1 MIISRVGKPLSALA
15 GSFYSDAEAR
25 PRPPERPRRTA
36 RAPAPGG
43 SRVGHSDRRV
53 RTSSQRTHGHRPV
66 PPVVAPGATPAASAI
81 SRCGHPLLGRQGEP
95 APRSAAAAAADFG
108 GGLGGEQS
116 RTAISGSRRTDSRAD
131 PLPAA
136 APGVSSGYGAL
147 VMDGE
152 GTVPGTALLIAAAP
166 VGKARMVDAASVLPV
181 LAAVSPGVLAGS
193 ATASVVELAD
203 PLDPQT
209 VLTRLRAAA
218 MTPGPLTV
226 YLVGQLHLDRRQ
238 RLQHVALA
246 RTTAATVRYTGFPWH
261 WIALELRLRPPG
273 STTVIADL
281 HADNDSWQQL
291 SRRPLDVGTGVAL
304 YGRIAP
310 SPGRRAVAV
319 PSYMKALATV
329 LRSGHR
335 PPLPDLHQH
344 VAAQVLAEGATD
356 IVLSADPAVAFLAGG
371 PGGPG
376 GPAGTRNQ
384 QQGGPTP
391 AAPPSAAAPSS
402 AAPRTAGA
410 DPHAAITKAVE
421 AGRHG
426 EAAAMAAAWEQEAL
440 RTYGPSSPEVVHWM
454 EVRGHLA
461 IFAKDPG
468 RSCEIWLAVVSA
480 RITAGQAPD
489 APDVEAAADLA
500 HHQWEQVRDPDT
512 VRELGPALVALRR
525 RVPGRQRGTVNLVQQ
540 RLVQFHTQ
548 VG

>member
-1 MIISRVGKPLSALA
+1 M
-15 GSFYSDAEAR
+15 
-25 PRPPERPRRTA
+25 
-36 RAPAPGG
+36 
-43 SRVGHSDRRV
+43 
-53 RTSSQRTHGHRPV
+53 
-66 PPVVAPGATPAASAI
+66 
-81 SRCGHPLLGRQGEP
+81 
-95 APRSAAAAAADFG
+95 
-108 GGLGGEQS
+108 
-116 RTAISGSRRTDSRAD
+116 
-131 PLPAA
+131 
-136 APGVSSGYGAL
+136 
-147 VMDGE
+147 
-152 GTVPGTALLIAAAP
+152 PGTALLLAAAP

-181 LAAVSPGVLAGS
+181 LAAVSPAVLAGT

-218 MTPGPLTV
+218 MAPGPLTV

-261 WIALELRLRPPG
+261 WIAQELRLRPPG
-273 STTVIADL
+273 RTTVIADL
-281 HADNDSWQQL
+281 HADTESWQQL
-291 SRRPLDVGTGVAL
+291 AQRPLDVGPGVAL

-310 SPGRRAVAV
+310 PPGRRAVAA

-344 VAAQVLAEGATD
+344 VAAQTMEESASGIVL
-356 IVLSADPAVAFLAGG
+356 LSADPALAFRAGG
-371 PGGPG
+371 LG
-376 GPAGTRNQ
+376 GTRGGGASVPAQ
-384 QQGGPTP
+384 QHGPTSGAP
-391 AAPPSAAAPSS
+391 GAPPST
-402 AAPRTAGA
+402 APRTSGA

-440 RTYGPSSPEVVHWM
+440 RTYGASSPEVVHWM

-468 RSCEIWLAVVSA
+468 RSCAIWLAVVST

-489 APDVEAAADLA
+489 NPDVEAAADLA
-500 HHQWEQVRDPDT
+500 HHQWEQVRDPAT
-512 VRELGPALVALRR
+512 VRELGPSLVALRR
-525 RVPGRQRGTVNLVQQ
+525 RVPGRQRGTANLVQQ

>member
-1 MIISRVGKPLSALA
+1 M
-15 GSFYSDAEAR
+15 
-25 PRPPERPRRTA
+25 
-36 RAPAPGG
+36 
-43 SRVGHSDRRV
+43 
-53 RTSSQRTHGHRPV
+53 
-66 PPVVAPGATPAASAI
+66 
-81 SRCGHPLLGRQGEP
+81 
-95 APRSAAAAAADFG
+95 
-108 GGLGGEQS
+108 
-116 RTAISGSRRTDSRAD
+116 
-131 PLPAA
+131 
-136 APGVSSGYGAL
+136 
-147 VMDGE
+147 
-152 GTVPGTALLIAAAP
+152 PGTALLIAAAP

-181 LAAVSPGVLAGS
+181 LAAVSPAVLAGT

-218 MTPGPLTV
+218 MAPGPLTV

-238 RLQHVALA
+238 RQQHVALA

-261 WIALELRLRPPG
+261 WIAQELRLRPPG
-273 STTVIADL
+273 STTVVADL
-281 HADNDSWQQL
+281 HADADSWQQL
-291 SRRPLDVGTGVAL
+291 AQRPLEVGPGVAL
-304 YGRIAP
+304 YGRVAP
-310 SPGRRAVAV
+310 PPGRRAVAV

-344 VAAQVLAEGATD
+344 VAAQTAEEGPAD
-356 IVLSADPAVAFLAGG
+356 VMLLSADPALVAFPAGG
-371 PGGPG
+371 PVGMRDRAPV
-376 GPAGTRNQ
+376 PAQ
-384 QQGGPTP
+384 QQAPT
-391 AAPPSAAAPSS
+391 SETSD
-402 AAPRTAGA
+402 APRAPGA

-468 RSCEIWLAVVSA
+468 RSCEIWLAVVTA
-480 RITAGQAPD
+480 RLTAGQAPD

-500 HHQWEQVRDPDT
+500 HHQWEQIRDPET

>member
-1 MIISRVGKPLSALA
+1 M
-15 GSFYSDAEAR
+15 
-25 PRPPERPRRTA
+25 
-36 RAPAPGG
+36 
-43 SRVGHSDRRV
+43 
-53 RTSSQRTHGHRPV
+53 
-66 PPVVAPGATPAASAI
+66 
-81 SRCGHPLLGRQGEP
+81 
-95 APRSAAAAAADFG
+95 
-108 GGLGGEQS
+108 
-116 RTAISGSRRTDSRAD
+116 
-131 PLPAA
+131 
-136 APGVSSGYGAL
+136 SSGYGAL
-147 VMDGE
+147 VTDGE

-181 LAAVSPGVLAGS
+181 LAAVSPAVLAGT

-218 MTPGPLTV
+218 MAPGPLTV

-238 RLQHVALA
+238 RQQHVALA

-261 WIALELRLRPPG
+261 WIAQELRLRPPG

-281 HADNDSWQQL
+281 HADADSWQQL
-291 SRRPLDVGTGVAL
+291 GQRPLDVGAGVAL
-304 YGRIAP
+304 YGRVAP
-310 SPGRRAVAV
+310 PPGRRAVAV

-335 PPLPDLHQH
+335 PPLPELHQH
-344 VAAQVLAEGATD
+344 VASQTAEEGAAD
-356 IVLSADPAVAFLAGG
+356 VMLLSADPALRAFPVGAYGG
-371 PGGPG
+371 MHDRAPS
-376 GPAGTRNQ
+376 PAQQVTVPAQ
-384 QQGGPTP
+384 QQAPASAP
-391 AAPPSAAAPSS
+391 AAVPEVPD
-402 AAPRTAGA
+402 A

-440 RTYGPSSPEVVHWM
+440 RTHGPSSPEVVHWM

-468 RSCEIWLAVVSA
+468 RSCEIWLAVVST
-480 RITAGQAPD
+480 RLTAGQAPD

-500 HHQWEQVRDPDT
+500 HHQWEQIRDPDT

>member
-1 MIISRVGKPLSALA
+1 MN
-15 GSFYSDAEAR
+15 
-25 PRPPERPRRTA
+25 T
-36 RAPAPGG
+36 
-43 SRVGHSDRRV
+43 
-53 RTSSQRTHGHRPV
+53 
-66 PPVVAPGATPAASAI
+66 
-81 SRCGHPLLGRQGEP
+81 
-95 APRSAAAAAADFG
+95 
-108 GGLGGEQS
+108 
-116 RTAISGSRRTDSRAD
+116 
-131 PLPAA
+131 AA
-136 APGVSSGYGAL
+136 APEVSSGYGAL
-147 VMDGE
+147 VTDGE

-181 LAAVSPGVLAGS
+181 LAAVSPAVLAGT

-218 MTPGPLTV
+218 MAPGPLTV

-238 RLQHVALA
+238 RRQHVALA

-261 WIALELRLRPPG
+261 WIAQELRLRPPG
-273 STTVIADL
+273 STTVVADL
-281 HADNDSWQQL
+281 HADAESWQQL
-291 SRRPLDVGTGVAL
+291 GSLPLDVGAGVAL
-304 YGRIAP
+304 YGRVAP
-310 SPGRRAVAV
+310 PPGRRAIAV

-344 VAAQVLAEGATD
+344 VAAQTAEEGAAH
-356 IVLSADPAVAFLAGG
+356 VMLLCADPALAASPAGG
-371 PGGPG
+371 PGDMRDRVPV
-376 GPAGTRNQ
+376 PARQATV
-384 QQGGPTP
+384 P
-391 AAPPSAAAPSS
+391 AQPQASTSVASDAPPET
-402 AAPRTAGA
+402 APRVPDA

-421 AGRHG
+421 AGRHA

-468 RSCEIWLAVVSA
+468 RSCEIWLTVVST
-480 RITAGQAPD
+480 RLTAGQAPD

-512 VRELGPALVALRR
+512 VRELGPALVALRS
-525 RVPGRQRGTVNLVQQ
+525 RVPGRQRGTVNLVRQ

>member
-1 MIISRVGKPLSALA
+1 M
-15 GSFYSDAEAR
+15 
-25 PRPPERPRRTA
+25 
-36 RAPAPGG
+36 
-43 SRVGHSDRRV
+43 
-53 RTSSQRTHGHRPV
+53 
-66 PPVVAPGATPAASAI
+66 
-81 SRCGHPLLGRQGEP
+81 
-95 APRSAAAAAADFG
+95 
-108 GGLGGEQS
+108 
-116 RTAISGSRRTDSRAD
+116 
-131 PLPAA
+131 
-136 APGVSSGYGAL
+136 
-147 VMDGE
+147 
-152 GTVPGTALLIAAAP
+152 PGTALLIAAAP

-181 LAAVSPGVLAGS
+181 LAAVSPGVLAGT

-238 RLQHVALA
+238 QLQHVALA

-335 PPLPDLHQH
+335 PPMPDLHQH
-344 VAAQVLAEGATD
+344 VAAQVLAQGATD
-356 IVLSADPAVAFLAGG
+356 IVLSADPAVAFSA
-371 PGGPG
+371 G
-376 GPAGTRNQ
+376 GPAGTRNFPAGGPAGTRPFSAGGPAGTRIQ

-391 AAPPSAAAPSS
+391 AVPPS

-468 RSCEIWLAVVSA
+468 CSCEIWLAVVSA

>member
-1 MIISRVGKPLSALA
+1 M
-15 GSFYSDAEAR
+15 
-25 PRPPERPRRTA
+25 
-36 RAPAPGG
+36 
-43 SRVGHSDRRV
+43 
-53 RTSSQRTHGHRPV
+53 
-66 PPVVAPGATPAASAI
+66 
-81 SRCGHPLLGRQGEP
+81 
-95 APRSAAAAAADFG
+95 
-108 GGLGGEQS
+108 
-116 RTAISGSRRTDSRAD
+116 
-131 PLPAA
+131 
-136 APGVSSGYGAL
+136 
-147 VMDGE
+147 
-152 GTVPGTALLIAAAP
+152 PGTALLIAAAP

-181 LAAVSPGVLAGS
+181 LAAVSPAVLAGT

-218 MTPGPLTV
+218 MAPGPLTV
-226 YLVGQLHLDRRQ
+226 YLIGQLSLDRRQ

-261 WIALELRLRPPG
+261 WIAQELRLRPPG
-273 STTVIADL
+273 STTVVADL
-281 HADNDSWQQL
+281 HADADSWQQL
-291 SRRPLDVGTGVAL
+291 AQRPLEVGAGVAL

-310 SPGRRAVAV
+310 PPGRRAVAA

-335 PPLPDLHQH
+335 PPLPELHQH
-344 VAAQVLAEGATD
+344 VAAQTAEEGATD
-356 IVLSADPAVAFLAGG
+356 VMLLSVDPALVAFPTGA
-371 PGGPG
+371 
-376 GPAGTRNQ
+376 PAGPRGRAPVPAQ
-384 QQGGPTP
+384 QQAPTSDVP
-391 AAPPSAAAPSS
+391 AAAAPG
-402 AAPRTAGA
+402 APGA
-410 DPHAAITKAVE
+410 DPHAAITQAVE

-440 RTYGPSSPEVVHWM
+440 RTYGPCSPEVVHWM

-461 IFAKDPG
+461 IFAKDPE
-468 RSCEIWLAVVSA
+468 RSCEIWLAVVST
-480 RITAGQAPD
+480 RLTAGQAPD

-500 HHQWEQVRDPDT
+500 HHQWEQIRDPDT

>member
-1 MIISRVGKPLSALA
+1 
-15 GSFYSDAEAR
+15 
-25 PRPPERPRRTA
+25 
-36 RAPAPGG
+36 
-43 SRVGHSDRRV
+43 
-53 RTSSQRTHGHRPV
+53 
-66 PPVVAPGATPAASAI
+66 
-81 SRCGHPLLGRQGEP
+81 
-95 APRSAAAAAADFG
+95 
-108 GGLGGEQS
+108 
-116 RTAISGSRRTDSRAD
+116 
-131 PLPAA
+131 
-136 APGVSSGYGAL
+136 
-147 VMDGE
+147 
-152 GTVPGTALLIAAAP
+152 
-166 VGKARMVDAASVLPV
+166 MVDAASVLPV
-181 LAAVSPGVLAGS
+181 LAAVSPAVLAGT

-218 MTPGPLTV
+218 MAPGPLTV

-261 WIALELRLRPPG
+261 WIAQELRLRPPG
-273 STTVIADL
+273 RTTVIADL
-281 HADNDSWQQL
+281 HADADSWQQL
-291 SRRPLDVGTGVAL
+291 AQRPLDVGPGVAL

-310 SPGRRAVAV
+310 PPGRRAVAA

-344 VAAQVLAEGATD
+344 VAAQTVEEGATD
-356 IVLSADPAVAFLAGG
+356 VVLLSADPAAAFTAGG
-371 PGGPG
+371 LGGMPGAMPNNRA
-376 GPAGTRNQ
+376 PVPVQ
-384 QQGGPTP
+384 QQGVQ
-391 AAPPSAAAPSS
+391 PSM
-402 AAPRTAGA
+402 APRTAGA

-468 RSCEIWLAVVSA
+468 RSCEIWLAVVST
-480 RITAGQAPD
+480 RLTAGQAPD

>member
-1 MIISRVGKPLSALA
+1 M
-15 GSFYSDAEAR
+15 
-25 PRPPERPRRTA
+25 
-36 RAPAPGG
+36 
-43 SRVGHSDRRV
+43 
-53 RTSSQRTHGHRPV
+53 
-66 PPVVAPGATPAASAI
+66 
-81 SRCGHPLLGRQGEP
+81 
-95 APRSAAAAAADFG
+95 
-108 GGLGGEQS
+108 
-116 RTAISGSRRTDSRAD
+116 
-131 PLPAA
+131 
-136 APGVSSGYGAL
+136 
-147 VMDGE
+147 
-152 GTVPGTALLIAAAP
+152 PGTALLIAAAP

-181 LAAVSPGVLAGS
+181 LAAVSPAVLAGT

-218 MTPGPLTV
+218 MAPGPLTV

-238 RLQHVALA
+238 RQQHVALA

-261 WIALELRLRPPG
+261 WIAQELRLRPPG

-281 HADNDSWQQL
+281 HADADSWQQL
-291 SRRPLDVGTGVAL
+291 AQGPLDVGVGVAL
-304 YGRIAP
+304 YGRVAP
-310 SPGRRAVAV
+310 PPGRRAVAV

-344 VAAQVLAEGATD
+344 VAAQTAEEGAAD
-356 IVLSADPAVAFLAGG
+356 VMLLSADPARVAFPAGG
-371 PGGPG
+371 PLDRGPLSAHHAAVPAQQQAPAAVTSDAPPASAPRVPG
-376 GPAGTRNQ
+376 G
-384 QQGGPTP
+384 
-391 AAPPSAAAPSS
+391 
-402 AAPRTAGA
+402 
-410 DPHAAITKAVE
+410 DPHAAITRAVE

-468 RSCEIWLAVVSA
+468 RSCEIWLAVVST
-480 RITAGQAPD
+480 RLTAGQAPD

-500 HHQWEQVRDPDT
+500 HHQWEQIRDPDT
-512 VRELGPALVALRR
+512 VRALGPDLVALRR

>member
-1 MIISRVGKPLSALA
+1 M
-15 GSFYSDAEAR
+15 
-25 PRPPERPRRTA
+25 
-36 RAPAPGG
+36 
-43 SRVGHSDRRV
+43 
-53 RTSSQRTHGHRPV
+53 
-66 PPVVAPGATPAASAI
+66 
-81 SRCGHPLLGRQGEP
+81 
-95 APRSAAAAAADFG
+95 
-108 GGLGGEQS
+108 
-116 RTAISGSRRTDSRAD
+116 
-131 PLPAA
+131 
-136 APGVSSGYGAL
+136 
-147 VMDGE
+147 
-152 GTVPGTALLIAAAP
+152 PGTALLIAAAP

-181 LAAVSPGVLAGS
+181 LAAVSPAVLAGT

-218 MTPGPLTV
+218 MAPGPLTV

-261 WIALELRLRPPG
+261 WIAQELRLRPPG

-281 HADNDSWQQL
+281 HADADSWQQL
-291 SRRPLDVGTGVAL
+291 AQRALDVGPGVAL

-310 SPGRRAVAV
+310 PPGRRAVAA

-335 PPLPDLHQH
+335 PPLADLHQH
-344 VAAQVLAEGATD
+344 VAAQTVEEGATG
-356 IVLSADPAVAFLAGG
+356 VVLLSADPAVAFTAGG
-371 PGGPG
+371 LGGMPDNRAPV
-376 GPAGTRNQ
+376 PAQ
-384 QQGGPTP
+384 QQGM
-391 AAPPSAAAPSS
+391 PPSM
-402 AAPRTAGA
+402 APRTAGA

-440 RTYGPSSPEVVHWM
+440 RTYGPSSPQVVHWM

-468 RSCEIWLAVVSA
+468 RSCEIWLAVVST
-480 RITAGQAPD
+480 RLTAGQAPD

>member
-1 MIISRVGKPLSALA
+1 MIV
-15 GSFYSDAEAR
+15 
-25 PRPPERPRRTA
+25 
-36 RAPAPGG
+36 
-43 SRVGHSDRRV
+43 
-53 RTSSQRTHGHRPV
+53 
-66 PPVVAPGATPAASAI
+66 
-81 SRCGHPLLGRQGEP
+81 
-95 APRSAAAAAADFG
+95 
-108 GGLGGEQS
+108 
-116 RTAISGSRRTDSRAD
+116 
-131 PLPAA
+131 
-136 APGVSSGYGAL
+136 
-147 VMDGE
+147 GE

-181 LAAVSPGVLAGS
+181 LAAVSPAVLAGT

-218 MTPGPLTV
+218 MAPGPLTI

-238 RLQHVALA
+238 RMQHVALA
-246 RTTAATVRYTGFPWH
+246 RTTAATVRYTAFPWH
-261 WIALELRLRPPG
+261 WIAQELRLRTPG

-281 HADNDSWQQL
+281 HADTDSWQQL
-291 SRRPLDVGTGVAL
+291 AQRPLDVGAGVAL
-304 YGRIAP
+304 YGRVAP
-310 SPGRRAVAV
+310 PSGRRTRGVAV

-344 VAAQVLAEGATD
+344 VTAQALEEGATD
-356 IVLSADPAVAFLAGG
+356 VVLFSDPAAPAPAFAAGG
-371 PGGPG
+371 PGDVRNRPQV
-376 GPAGTRNQ
+376 PAQ
-384 QQGGPTP
+384 QQGGAPDM
-391 AAPPSAAAPSS
+391 PPST
-402 AAPRTAGA
+402 APRTDGT

-440 RTYGPSSPEVVHWM
+440 RTYGRSSPEVVHWM

-461 IFAKDPG
+461 IFAKEPS

-512 VRELGPALVALRR
+512 VRELGPALVALRH

>member
-1 MIISRVGKPLSALA
+1 M
-15 GSFYSDAEAR
+15 
-25 PRPPERPRRTA
+25 T
-36 RAPAPGG
+36 
-43 SRVGHSDRRV
+43 
-53 RTSSQRTHGHRPV
+53 
-66 PPVVAPGATPAASAI
+66 
-81 SRCGHPLLGRQGEP
+81 
-95 APRSAAAAAADFG
+95 
-108 GGLGGEQS
+108 
-116 RTAISGSRRTDSRAD
+116 
-131 PLPAA
+131 
-136 APGVSSGYGAL
+136 
-147 VMDGE
+147 DGE
-152 GTVPGTALLIAAAP
+152 GTAPGTALLIAAAP

-181 LAAVSPGVLAGS
+181 LAAVSPAVLAGT

-218 MTPGPLTV
+218 MAPGPLTV

-238 RLQHVALA
+238 QLQHVALA

-261 WIALELRLRPPG
+261 WIAQELRLRPPG
-273 STTVIADL
+273 GTTVIADL
-281 HADNDSWQQL
+281 HADMDSWQQL
-291 SRRPLDVGTGVAL
+291 AQRPLDVGTGVAL

-344 VAAQVLAEGATD
+344 VVAQALEEGATD
-356 IVLSADPAVAFLAGG
+356 IVLAADPAAAPLANGLADLRNRV
-371 PGGPG
+371 PV
-376 GPAGTRNQ
+376 PAQ
-384 QQGGPTP
+384 QQGP
-391 AAPPSAAAPSS
+391 ALGAPPSQAPV
-402 AAPRTAGA
+402 TAGA

-468 RSCEIWLAVVSA
+468 RSCRIWLDVVSA
-480 RITAGQAPD
+480 RLTAGQAPD
-489 APDVEAAADLA
+489 GPDVEAAADLA

>member
-1 MIISRVGKPLSALA
+1 M
-15 GSFYSDAEAR
+15 
-25 PRPPERPRRTA
+25 
-36 RAPAPGG
+36 
-43 SRVGHSDRRV
+43 
-53 RTSSQRTHGHRPV
+53 
-66 PPVVAPGATPAASAI
+66 
-81 SRCGHPLLGRQGEP
+81 
-95 APRSAAAAAADFG
+95 
-108 GGLGGEQS
+108 
-116 RTAISGSRRTDSRAD
+116 
-131 PLPAA
+131 
-136 APGVSSGYGAL
+136 
-147 VMDGE
+147 
-152 GTVPGTALLIAAAP
+152 PGTALLIAAAP

-181 LAAVSPGVLAGS
+181 LAAVSPAVLAGT

-218 MTPGPLTV
+218 MAPGPLTV

-238 RLQHVALA
+238 QLQHVALA

-261 WIALELRLRPPG
+261 WIAQELRLRAPG

-281 HADNDSWQQL
+281 HADTDSWLQL
-291 SRRPLDVGTGVAL
+291 ARRPLEVGAGVAL
-304 YGRIAP
+304 YGRIAS
-310 SPGRRAVAV
+310 SPGRRAVAT

-344 VAAQVLAEGATD
+344 VAAQVLEESATD
-356 IVLSADPAVAFLAGG
+356 IVLSADPAAAFHAGG
-371 PGGPG
+371 HGGMPNLVPVPVPV
-376 GPAGTRNQ
+376 PAQ
-384 QQGGPTP
+384 QQGPTP
-391 AAPPSAAAPSS
+391 GASPSAPPSTTP
-402 AAPRTAGA
+402 PTTAS

-440 RTYGPSSPEVVHWM
+440 RTHGPSSLEVVHWM

-461 IFAKDPG
+461 IFAKDPA
-468 RSCEIWLAVVSA
+468 RSCEIWLAVVST

-500 HHQWEQVRDPDT
+500 HHQWEQIRDPDT

>member
-1 MIISRVGKPLSALA
+1 MN
-15 GSFYSDAEAR
+15 
-25 PRPPERPRRTA
+25 T
-36 RAPAPGG
+36 
-43 SRVGHSDRRV
+43 
-53 RTSSQRTHGHRPV
+53 
-66 PPVVAPGATPAASAI
+66 
-81 SRCGHPLLGRQGEP
+81 
-95 APRSAAAAAADFG
+95 
-108 GGLGGEQS
+108 
-116 RTAISGSRRTDSRAD
+116 
-131 PLPAA
+131 AA
-136 APGVSSGYGAL
+136 APEMSSGYGAL
-147 VMDGE
+147 VTDGE

-181 LAAVSPGVLAGS
+181 LAAVSPAVLAGT

-218 MTPGPLTV
+218 MAPGPLTV
-226 YLVGQLHLDRRQ
+226 YLIGQLHLDRRQ
-238 RLQHVALA
+238 RRQHVALA

-261 WIALELRLRPPG
+261 WIAQELRLRPPG
-273 STTVIADL
+273 STTVVADL
-281 HADNDSWQQL
+281 HADADSWQQL
-291 SRRPLDVGTGVAL
+291 AQHPLDVGTGVAL
-304 YGRIAP
+304 YGRVAP
-310 SPGRRAVAV
+310 PPGRRAVAV

-344 VAAQVLAEGATD
+344 VAAQTAEEGAAD
-356 IVLSADPAVAFLAGG
+356 VMLLCADPALVVFPAGG
-371 PGGPG
+371 PGGMRDRAPVSAHQVAV
-376 GPAGTRNQ
+376 PAQ
-384 QQGGPTP
+384 QQAP
-391 AAPPSAAAPSS
+391 ASVTSDLSRVPD
-402 AAPRTAGA
+402 A

-461 IFAKDPG
+461 IFAKDHG
-468 RSCEIWLAVVSA
+468 RSCEIWLAVAST
-480 RITAGQAPD
+480 RLTAGQAPD

>member
-1 MIISRVGKPLSALA
+1 MQELIG
-15 GSFYSDAEAR
+15 
-25 PRPPERPRRTA
+25 PP
-36 RAPAPGG
+36 
-43 SRVGHSDRRV
+43 
-53 RTSSQRTHGHRPV
+53 
-66 PPVVAPGATPAASAI
+66 PPPIRSPAA
-81 SRCGHPLLGRQGEP
+81 
-95 APRSAAAAAADFG
+95 
-108 GGLGGEQS
+108 
-116 RTAISGSRRTDSRAD
+116 T
-131 PLPAA
+131 
-136 APGVSSGYGAL
+136 PGVSSGYGAL

-152 GTVPGTALLIAAAP
+152 GRAPGTALLIAAAP

-181 LAAVSPGVLAGS
+181 LAAVSPGVLAGT

-238 RLQHVALA
+238 QLQHVALA

-281 HADNDSWQQL
+281 HADDDSWQQL

-335 PPLPDLHQH
+335 PPMPDLHRH
-344 VAAQVLAEGATD
+344 VAARVLEEGATG
-356 IVLSADPAVAFLAGG
+356 IVLAADPAG
-371 PGGPG
+371 PRDRVPV
-376 GPAGTRNQ
+376 PAQ
-384 QQGGPTP
+384 QQGGPTS
-391 AAPPSAAAPSS
+391 AAPPST
-402 AAPRTAGA
+402 APRTAGA

-461 IFAKDPG
+461 IFAEDPR

>member
-1 MIISRVGKPLSALA
+1 MVS
-15 GSFYSDAEAR
+15 
-25 PRPPERPRRTA
+25 T
-36 RAPAPGG
+36 
-43 SRVGHSDRRV
+43 
-53 RTSSQRTHGHRPV
+53 
-66 PPVVAPGATPAASAI
+66 
-81 SRCGHPLLGRQGEP
+81 
-95 APRSAAAAAADFG
+95 
-108 GGLGGEQS
+108 
-116 RTAISGSRRTDSRAD
+116 
-131 PLPAA
+131 AA
-136 APGVSSGYGAL
+136 APEVSSGYGAL
-147 VMDGE
+147 VTDGE

-181 LAAVSPGVLAGS
+181 LAAVSPAVLAGT

-218 MTPGPLTV
+218 MAPGPLTV
-226 YLVGQLHLDRRQ
+226 YLVGQLSLDRRQ

-261 WIALELRLRPPG
+261 WIAQELRLRPPG
-273 STTVIADL
+273 STTVVADL
-281 HADNDSWQQL
+281 HADADSWQQL
-291 SRRPLDVGTGVAL
+291 AQRPLDVGAGVAL
-304 YGRIAP
+304 YGRVAP
-310 SPGRRAVAV
+310 PPGRRAVAAPV
-319 PSYMKALATV
+319 YMKALATV

-335 PPLPDLHQH
+335 PPLADLHQH
-344 VAAQVLAEGATD
+344 VAAQTAEEGAGD
-356 IVLSADPAVAFLAGG
+356 AILLAADPALVAFPSGG
-371 PGGPG
+371 PGGIRDRAPV
-376 GPAGTRNQ
+376 PAHHAAVPAQ
-384 QQGGPTP
+384 QQAP
-391 AAPPSAAAPSS
+391 AADAPPATAPPG
-402 AAPRTAGA
+402 APGA

-440 RTYGPSSPEVVHWM
+440 RTYGASSPEVVHWM

-468 RSCEIWLAVVSA
+468 RSCQIWLAVVST
-480 RITAGQAPD
+480 RLTAGQAPD

>member
-1 MIISRVGKPLSALA
+1 M
-15 GSFYSDAEAR
+15 
-25 PRPPERPRRTA
+25 
-36 RAPAPGG
+36 
-43 SRVGHSDRRV
+43 
-53 RTSSQRTHGHRPV
+53 
-66 PPVVAPGATPAASAI
+66 
-81 SRCGHPLLGRQGEP
+81 
-95 APRSAAAAAADFG
+95 
-108 GGLGGEQS
+108 
-116 RTAISGSRRTDSRAD
+116 
-131 PLPAA
+131 
-136 APGVSSGYGAL
+136 
-147 VMDGE
+147 
-152 GTVPGTALLIAAAP
+152 PGTALLIAAAP

-181 LAAVSPGVLAGS
+181 LAAVSPAVLAGT

-218 MTPGPLTV
+218 MTPGPLTI

-238 RLQHVALA
+238 QMQHVALA
-246 RTTAATVRYTGFPWH
+246 RTTAATVRYTAFPWH
-261 WIALELRLRPPG
+261 WIAQELRLRRPG

-281 HADNDSWQQL
+281 HADTDSWQQL
-291 SRRPLDVGTGVAL
+291 AQRPLDVGADVAL
-304 YGRIAP
+304 YGRVAP
-310 SPGRRAVAV
+310 PSGRRARDVAV
-319 PSYMKALATV
+319 PAYMKALATV

-344 VAAQVLAEGATD
+344 VAAQALEEGAPD
-356 IVLSADPAVAFLAGG
+356 IVLCADPAFPLGG
-371 PGGPG
+371 PGGGPG
-376 GPAGTRNQ
+376 GAHNRTPVPAQ
-384 QQGGPTP
+384 QQGS
-391 AAPPSAAAPSS
+391 APGMPPS
-402 AAPRTAGA
+402 AAPRTVGA

-440 RTYGPSSPEVVHWM
+440 RTYGSSSPEVVHWM

-461 IFAKDPG
+461 IFAKDPV
-468 RSCEIWLAVVSA
+468 RSCEIWLAVVAA

-548 VG
+548 VS

>member
-1 MIISRVGKPLSALA
+1 M
-15 GSFYSDAEAR
+15 
-25 PRPPERPRRTA
+25 
-36 RAPAPGG
+36 
-43 SRVGHSDRRV
+43 
-53 RTSSQRTHGHRPV
+53 
-66 PPVVAPGATPAASAI
+66 
-81 SRCGHPLLGRQGEP
+81 
-95 APRSAAAAAADFG
+95 
-108 GGLGGEQS
+108 
-116 RTAISGSRRTDSRAD
+116 TD
-131 PLPAA
+131 
-136 APGVSSGYGAL
+136 GV
-147 VMDGE
+147 

-181 LAAVSPGVLAGS
+181 LAAVSPAVLAGT

-218 MTPGPLTV
+218 MAPGPLTV

-238 RLQHVALA
+238 RLQHVGLA

-261 WIALELRLRPPG
+261 WIAQELRLRPPG

-281 HADNDSWQQL
+281 HADTDSWQQL
-291 SRRPLDVGTGVAL
+291 AQRPLDVGAGVAL

-310 SPGRRAVAV
+310 PPGRRAVAT

-344 VAAQVLAEGATD
+344 VVAQTADEGGGTA
-356 IVLSADPAVAFLAGG
+356 IMLLSVGPAVGAV
-371 PGGPG
+371 PGG
-376 GPAGTRNQ
+376 GPAGLRHGAPAAAAAQSVPIPAQ
-384 QQGGPTP
+384 QQAPTLDMP
-391 AAPPSAAAPSS
+391 PSS
-402 AAPRTAGA
+402 APPTAGA

-480 RITAGQAPD
+480 RLTAGQAPD
-489 APDVEAAADLA
+489 ASDVEAAADLA
-500 HHQWEQVRDPDT
+500 HHQWEQIRDPAT

-525 RVPGRQRGTVNLVQQ
+525 RVPGRQRGTANLVQQ
-540 RLVQFHTQ
+540 RLVQFHMQ
-548 VG
+548 MG

>member
-1 MIISRVGKPLSALA
+1 M
-15 GSFYSDAEAR
+15 
-25 PRPPERPRRTA
+25 
-36 RAPAPGG
+36 
-43 SRVGHSDRRV
+43 
-53 RTSSQRTHGHRPV
+53 
-66 PPVVAPGATPAASAI
+66 
-81 SRCGHPLLGRQGEP
+81 
-95 APRSAAAAAADFG
+95 
-108 GGLGGEQS
+108 
-116 RTAISGSRRTDSRAD
+116 
-131 PLPAA
+131 
-136 APGVSSGYGAL
+136 
-147 VMDGE
+147 
-152 GTVPGTALLIAAAP
+152 PGTALLIAAAP
-166 VGKARMVDAASVLPV
+166 VGKARIVDAASVLPV
-181 LAAVSPGVLAGS
+181 LAAVSPAVLAGT

-218 MTPGPLTV
+218 MAPGPLTV

-238 RLQHVALA
+238 QLQHVALA
-246 RTTAATVRYTGFPWH
+246 RTTSATVRYTGFPWH
-261 WIALELRLRPPG
+261 WIAQELRLRPPG

-281 HADNDSWQQL
+281 HADTDSWQQL
-291 SRRPLDVGTGVAL
+291 SQRPLDVGTGVAL
-304 YGRIAP
+304 YGRVAP
-310 SPGRRAVAV
+310 PPGRRAIAV

-344 VAAQVLAEGATD
+344 VVAQALEEGATD
-356 IVLSADPAVAFLAGG
+356 IVLFADPAASFPGGGPGAGLGGG
-371 PGGPG
+371 PGGGFG
-376 GPAGTRNQ
+376 GARSRVPVPAQ
-384 QQGGPTP
+384 QQGPTP
-391 AAPPSAAAPSS
+391 DTPPSAAPRAP
-402 AAPRTAGA
+402 GA

-461 IFAKDPG
+461 IFAKDPA

-480 RITAGQAPD
+480 RLTAGQALD

-500 HHQWEQVRDPDT
+500 HHQWEQVRDPGT

>member
-1 MIISRVGKPLSALA
+1 MVS
-15 GSFYSDAEAR
+15 
-25 PRPPERPRRTA
+25 TA
-36 RAPAPGG
+36 
-43 SRVGHSDRRV
+43 
-53 RTSSQRTHGHRPV
+53 
-66 PPVVAPGATPAASAI
+66 ATP
-81 SRCGHPLLGRQGEP
+81 E
-95 APRSAAAAAADFG
+95 
-108 GGLGGEQS
+108 
-116 RTAISGSRRTDSRAD
+116 
-131 PLPAA
+131 
-136 APGVSSGYGAL
+136 VSSGYGAL
-147 VMDGE
+147 VTDGE

-181 LAAVSPGVLAGS
+181 LAAVSPAVLAGT

-218 MTPGPLTV
+218 MAPGPLTV
-226 YLVGQLHLDRRQ
+226 YLVGQLLLDRRQ

-261 WIALELRLRPPG
+261 WIAQELRLRPPG

-281 HADNDSWQQL
+281 HADTDSWQQL
-291 SRRPLDVGTGVAL
+291 AQRPLDVGTGVAL

-310 SPGRRAVAV
+310 PPGRRAVAT

-344 VAAQVLAEGATD
+344 VAAQTAEEGATGS
-356 IVLSADPAVAFLAGG
+356 VLLSAGTADAFPAGG
-371 PGGPG
+371 FGGIRNLAPIPVQHVPMPTPYAPM
-376 GPAGTRNQ
+376 PAQHTPMPAQ
-384 QQGGPTP
+384 QQGST
-391 AAPPSAAAPSS
+391 SDAAPST
-402 AAPRTAGA
+402 APRTDGA

-440 RTYGPSSPEVVHWM
+440 RTHGPSSPEVVHWM

-468 RSCEIWLAVVSA
+468 RSCEIWLAVVST
-480 RITAGQAPD
+480 RLTAGQAPD
-489 APDVEAAADLA
+489 SPDVEAAADLA
-500 HHQWEQVRDPDT
+500 HHQWEQVRDPGT
-512 VRELGPALVALRR
+512 VRELGPALVTLRR

>member
-1 MIISRVGKPLSALA
+1 M
-15 GSFYSDAEAR
+15 
-25 PRPPERPRRTA
+25 
-36 RAPAPGG
+36 
-43 SRVGHSDRRV
+43 
-53 RTSSQRTHGHRPV
+53 
-66 PPVVAPGATPAASAI
+66 
-81 SRCGHPLLGRQGEP
+81 
-95 APRSAAAAAADFG
+95 
-108 GGLGGEQS
+108 
-116 RTAISGSRRTDSRAD
+116 
-131 PLPAA
+131 
-136 APGVSSGYGAL
+136 
-147 VMDGE
+147 
-152 GTVPGTALLIAAAP
+152 PGTALLIAAAP

-181 LAAVSPGVLAGS
+181 LAAVSPAVLAGT

-218 MTPGPLTV
+218 MAPGPLTV

-261 WIALELRLRPPG
+261 WIAQELRLRPPG
-273 STTVIADL
+273 RTTVIADL
-281 HADNDSWQQL
+281 HADTESWQQL
-291 SRRPLDVGTGVAL
+291 AQRPLDVGPGVAL

-310 SPGRRAVAV
+310 PPGRRAVAA

-344 VAAQVLAEGATD
+344 VAAQTMEESASGIVL
-356 IVLSADPAVAFLAGG
+356 LSADPAVAFRTGG
-371 PGGPG
+371 LG
-376 GPAGTRNQ
+376 GTRGSGVSVPAQ
-384 QQGGPTP
+384 HGPTSGAP
-391 AAPPSAAAPSS
+391 GAPPST
-402 AAPRTAGA
+402 APRTAGA

-440 RTYGPSSPEVVHWM
+440 RTYGASSPEVVHWM

-468 RSCEIWLAVVSA
+468 RSCAIWLAVVST

-489 APDVEAAADLA
+489 NPDVEAAADLA
-500 HHQWEQVRDPDT
+500 HHQWEQLRDPAT

-525 RVPGRQRGTVNLVQQ
+525 RVPGRQRGTANLVQQ

>member
-1 MIISRVGKPLSALA
+1 M
-15 GSFYSDAEAR
+15 
-25 PRPPERPRRTA
+25 
-36 RAPAPGG
+36 
-43 SRVGHSDRRV
+43 
-53 RTSSQRTHGHRPV
+53 
-66 PPVVAPGATPAASAI
+66 
-81 SRCGHPLLGRQGEP
+81 
-95 APRSAAAAAADFG
+95 
-108 GGLGGEQS
+108 
-116 RTAISGSRRTDSRAD
+116 
-131 PLPAA
+131 
-136 APGVSSGYGAL
+136 
-147 VMDGE
+147 
-152 GTVPGTALLIAAAP
+152 PGTALLIAAAP

-181 LAAVSPGVLAGS
+181 LAAVSPAVLAGT

-218 MTPGPLTV
+218 MAPGPLTV

-238 RLQHVALA
+238 RLQHVGLA

-261 WIALELRLRPPG
+261 WIAQELRLRPPG

-281 HADNDSWQQL
+281 HADTDSWQQL
-291 SRRPLDVGTGVAL
+291 AQRPLDVGAGVAL

-310 SPGRRAVAV
+310 PPGRRAVAT

-344 VAAQVLAEGATD
+344 VVAQTADEGGGTA
-356 IVLSADPAVAFLAGG
+356 IMLLSAGPAVGAA
-371 PGGPG
+371 PGAVPGG
-376 GPAGTRNQ
+376 GPAGLRHGAPTAAAAQSVPIPAQ
-384 QQGGPTP
+384 QQPPTLDMP
-391 AAPPSAAAPSS
+391 PSS
-402 AAPRTAGA
+402 APPTAGA

-480 RITAGQAPD
+480 RLTAGQAPD
-489 APDVEAAADLA
+489 ASDVEAAADLA
-500 HHQWEQVRDPDT
+500 HHQWEQIRDPAT

-525 RVPGRQRGTVNLVQQ
+525 RVPGRQRGTANLVQQ
-540 RLVQFHTQ
+540 RLVQFHMQ
-548 VG
+548 MG